1 MDHTNIRRFGDVDAR
16 ATAQIFFD
24 SVRLGSRDYY
34 DEAQRLAWA
43 PRVPE
48 TATWLDRL
56 KSQTVFVAERQGR
69 VVGFMTLTAEGC
81 IGLAYVA
88 TDAIGQGIGKA
99 LYDAILSEAENIG
112 VPKLTAEASHLARAF
127 FKRQGWSVV
136 KSQTVTRGD
145 DVAIPIFVME
155 KILPS
160 EVIASKDF

>member
-1 MDHTNIRRFGDVDAR
+1 VAVRIRPFRDDDTD

-24 SVRLGSRDYY
+24 SVRLGSQDYY
-34 DEAQRLAWA
+34 DEAQRVAWA

-48 TATWLDRL
+48 AAKWLDRL
-56 KSQTVFVAERQGR
+56 KIQTVFVAERQGR

-88 TDAIGQGIGKA
+88 PDAIGQGIGKA
-99 LYDAILSEAENIG
+99 LYDAILSEAEIIG
-112 VPKLTAEASHLARAF
+112 VAKLTAQASHLARAF

-145 DVAIPIFVME
+145 DVAIPIFMME
-155 KILPS
+155 KILS
-160 EVIASKDF
+160 SAVITPKDS